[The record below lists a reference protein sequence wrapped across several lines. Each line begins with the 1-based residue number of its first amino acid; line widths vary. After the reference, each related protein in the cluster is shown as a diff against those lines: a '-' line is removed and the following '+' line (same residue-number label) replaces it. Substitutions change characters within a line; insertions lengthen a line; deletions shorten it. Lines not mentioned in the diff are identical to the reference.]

1 MDETDCN
8 HRKPDRQPSEYEM
21 TKSHKPHFITNQQQ
35 EQSDRPNRK
44 GILKNPRYVV
54 SGSIALFT
62 FVLVVA
68 FIILY
73 MVRSTHQTTER
84 AWVTV
89 QNATIVGPLIAN
101 NVPRANI
108 LFQNSGRSP
117 ALTTKI
123 RLLMTVWT
131 SSKLPDWEMPPILTT
146 DAESVGVIGP
156 GSVVSQ
162 GLYLMTPLSEEQG
175 VHLERKDWFIVTL
188 GVVSYIDIFGN
199 PHETKLCLI
208 WRDPSTESLSPC
220 EKWNEAN

>member
-8 HRKPDRQPSEYEM
+8 HRKPDRQLSGYEM
-21 TKSHKPHFITNQQQ
+21 TKSHKPHFITDQQQ

-44 GILKNPRYVV
+44 GALKNPRYVV

-68 FIILY
+68 SIILY
-73 MVRSTHQTTER
+73 MSRSTHQTTER

-101 NVPRANI
+101 NVPRAKI

-208 WRDPSTESLSPC
+208 WRDTTTDSLSPC
-220 EKWNEAN
+220 ERWNEAN

>member
-1 MDETDCN
+1 MDETDGS
-8 HRKPDRQPSEYEM
+8 HRESDREPSEYEM
-21 TKSHKPHFITNQQQ
+21 TKPRKPNFTTEQQQ

-62 FVLVVA
+62 FVLLVA
-68 FIILY
+68 SIILY
-73 MVRSTHQTTER
+73 ILRSTHQTTER

-101 NVPRANI
+101 NVPRAKI

-162 GLYLMTPLSEEQG
+162 DLSLMTPLSEEQG

>member
-1 MDETDCN
+1 VDETDGN
-8 HRKPDRQPSEYEM
+8 HREPDREPSEYEM
-21 TKSHKPHFITNQQQ
+21 TKPRKPIFTTDQQQ
-35 EQSDRPNRK
+35 EQSDWPNRK
-44 GILKNPRYVV
+44 GILKNPRFVV

-62 FVLVVA
+62 FALLVA
-68 FIILY
+68 SLILY
-73 MVRSTHQTTER
+73 MLRSTHQTTER

-101 NVPRANI
+101 NVPRAKI

-131 SSKLPDWEMPPILTT
+131 SGKLPDWEMPPILTT

-156 GSVVSQ
+156 GSVVSR

-188 GVVSYIDIFGN
+188 GVVSYVDIFGN

-208 WRDPSTESLSPC
+208 WRDTSTESLSPC

>member
-1 MDETDCN
+1 MDETTSN
-8 HRKPDRQPSEYEM
+8 HRALEPEPSEYEM
-21 TKSHKPHFITNQQQ
+21 PKPCNPHSTTDQQQ
-35 EQSDRPNRK
+35 EQSDQPNRK
-44 GILKNPRYVV
+44 GILKNPKYVLN
-54 SGSIALFT
+54 GSIALFA
-62 FVLVVA
+62 FILIVA
-68 FIILY
+68 SIILY
-73 MVRSTHQTTER
+73 LLRSTHQTAER
-84 AWVTV
+84 ARVTV
-89 QNATIVGPLIAN
+89 QKATIVGPLIAN
-101 NVPRANI
+101 NVPRAKI

-131 SSKLPDWEMPPILTT
+131 SNKLPDWEMPPILTT
-146 DAESVGVIGP
+146 DVESVGVIGP

-162 GLYLMTPLSEEQG
+162 DLYLMTPLSEEQG

-208 WRDPSTESLSPC
+208 WRDPSTESLSLC

>member
-1 MDETDCN
+1 MDESASN
-8 HRKPDRQPSEYEM
+8 HRAPEHEPPEYEM
-21 TKSHKPHFITNQQQ
+21 TKPREPNFTADQQQ
-35 EQSDRPNRK
+35 ERSDRPNRK

-54 SGSIALFT
+54 SGAIALLT
-62 FVLVVA
+62 FVLVGA
-68 FIILY
+68 SIILY
-73 MVRSTHQTTER
+73 LRSTHQTAER

-101 NVPRANI
+101 NVPRAKI
-108 LFQNSGRSP
+108 FFQNRGRSP

-131 SSKLPDWEMPPILTT
+131 SNKLPDWEMPPILTT
-146 DAESVGVIGP
+146 DAESVDEIGP

-162 GLYLMTPLSEEQG
+162 DLYLMTPLSEEQG

-188 GVVSYIDIFGN
+188 GVVSYVDIFGN
-199 PHETKLCLI
+199 PHETKRCLI
-208 WRDPSTESLSPC
+208 WRDTSTESLSPC

>member
-1 MDETDCN
+1 MDETDVK
-8 HRKPDRQPSEYEM
+8 HREPDREPPEHEMTLPRKPHVTTD
-21 TKSHKPHFITNQQQ
+21 QQQ
-35 EQSDRPNRK
+35 ERSDRPNRK

-54 SGSIALFT
+54 SGAIALFT
-62 FVLVVA
+62 FVLVGA
-68 FIILY
+68 SIILY
-73 MVRSTHQTTER
+73 LRSTHQTAER

-101 NVPRANI
+101 NVPRAKI
-108 LFQNSGRSP
+108 FFQNRGRSP

-123 RLLMTVWT
+123 RLLMIVWT

-146 DAESVGVIGP
+146 DAESVGEIDP

-162 GLYLMTPLSEEQG
+162 DLYLMTPLSEEQG

-188 GVVSYIDIFGN
+188 GVVSYVDIFGN

-208 WRDPSTESLSPC
+208 WRDTSTDSLSPC
-220 EKWNEAN
+220 EKWNEVN